1 MMKNRNLSFLGLGI
15 LFLTLSVLVF
25 VLPTKKTEA
34 LLIVY
39 VFTAIAFI
47 AQIAIWKNTFRKKDK
62 LKSKFL
68 GLSVV
73 YISIIYLIIQIIVLV
88 IFTAIPTLPIW
99 SAIIICTVILG
110 ISTICMLTGE
120 VGRNEIERVEEK
132 VHKKVS
138 FIKELQTNVELLI
151 DTESN
156 ATVKIALQQLAEQI
170 RFSDPMS
177 NEALT
182 EIEENITTKVTE
194 LKTTSNKLEVIQ
206 ELNLLLTERN
216 KKGKILK

>member
-1 MMKNRNLSFLGLGI
+1 MKNRNLAFLGLGI

-25 VLPTKKTEA
+25 VLPTKKTET

-47 AQIAIWKNTFRKKDK
+47 AQITIWKNTFRKKDK

-132 VHKKVS
+132 VQKKVS
-138 FIKELQTNVELLI
+138 FIKELQTNVELLM

-156 ATVKIALQQLAEQI
+156 ATVKIALQKLAEQI

-177 NEALT
+177 NEALI

-206 ELNLLLTERN
+206 ALNLLLTERN